1 MWRVIPNLVISEYSN
16 SPSLYR
22 MLFSQDYRRWPDYA
36 SHVFLL
42 RSSAITCLHKCDAS
56 ILGTCLFFF
65 FFFVLFRF
73 RLSPSLITDM
83 PVTALSLF
91 HFYLFSSNAGANRRL
106 LLLFILYIWLY
117 LGRKSFKSWGK
128 KSDVLSILPHP
139 SLSPLFCHAK
149 LVVPS
154 SASLTVTYRSRY
166 QPHLHTLFPLQT
178 PYGP

>member
-1 MWRVIPNLVISEYSN
+1 MLASFMWRVIPNLVISEYSN

-65 FFFVLFRF
+65 FFFFVLFRF

-128 KSDVLSILPHP
+128 KKRRSVNPPSSVPIPAILP
-139 SLSPLFCHAK
+139 C
-149 LVVPS
+149 
-154 SASLTVTYRSRY
+154 
-166 QPHLHTLFPLQT
+166 
-178 PYGP
+178 